1 MTEGVRRHTI
11 VAEPAGAV
19 LDIDLGAITANWRN
33 LSARHETGAVAG
45 VVKADAYG
53 LGADVVAPAL
63 YAAGCRHFFTALLD
77 EAIAIRALV
86 PEAMVAVLNGLFPG
100 TEDEYIARQ
109 IVPVLGSRAELD
121 AWDAAADRAG
131 RALPAIVHIDTGM
144 ARLGLTPEELE
155 VPVPDGVLV
164 LYVMTHL
171 VSAELP
177 GDPLNLEQKA
187 RFAACCARFP
197 GVPRSFAN
205 SSGIFLRGFGSELAR
220 PGAALYGINP
230 TPGRANPMRQVVR
243 LVARVLAVRD
253 ILPGQSVGYNA
264 TWRAARPS
272 RIATAAIGY
281 ADGWMRSQS
290 NRGVAVF
297 DGRALPLVG
306 RVSMDLATFDATDH
320 PGLRQGDWLE
330 LIGPHRTADD
340 VAEAS
345 GTNGYEVLT
354 SLGRRFHRVYR
365 PTA

>member
-19 LDIDLGAITANWRN
+19 LDVDLAAIAANWRN
-33 LSARHETGAVAG
+33 LAARHETGAVAG

-53 LGADVVAPAL
+53 LGADEVVPVL

-77 EAIAIRALV
+77 EALAIRALV

-100 TEDEYIARQ
+100 TEAEFIDNR
-109 IVPVLGSRAELD
+109 IVPVLGSRSEID
-121 AWDAAADRAG
+121 AWDAAASRAG
-131 RALPAIVHIDTGM
+131 RALPAILHVDTGM
-144 ARLGLTPEELE
+144 ARLGLTQHELE
-155 VPVPDGVLV
+155 APIPDGVLV

-171 VSAELP
+171 VSSELP
-177 GDPLNLEQKA
+177 ADPLNAEQKA

-230 TPGRANPMRQVVR
+230 TPGRANPMRQTVR
-243 LVARVLAVRD
+243 LVARVLAMRD

-272 RIATAAIGY
+272 RIATVGIGY
-281 ADGWMRSQS
+281 ADGWH
-290 NRGVAVF
+290 
-297 DGRALPLVG
+297 RAL
-306 RVSMDLATFDATDH
+306 
-320 PGLRQGDWLE
+320 
-330 LIGPHRTADD
+330 
-340 VAEAS
+340 S
-345 GTNGYEVLT
+345 G
-354 SLGRRFHRVYR
+354 
-365 PTA
+365 